1 MGCGSSN
8 AAAAAPPQQAPA
20 DLAVQGAQS
29 TANKDPAP
37 VGNINAGTEDIR
49 IAPKVHEDIPPSP
62 ASKLFNTAAAID
74 VAPAEVDTK
83 KESPRETAPAEP
95 AEQISYQQAMSV
107 AGAKTPSDIAA
118 IVESAPKAFFESI
131 FGFGKSIDEAKPGS
145 NKFVIYFMIRVRLET
160 GSGLV
165 KHITVYRRFSQFELL
180 REKLLHDKQHHGG
193 NIPAMPK
200 KKFFGAQRNV
210 EFLNRRQSDLDQW
223 MRAVSLLRQIS
234 SSEYC
239 NLFLMEEADD
249 APPDFTILK
258 TIDAIGLSKVTAN
271 ASDTFS
277 DDESEMD
284 FSDLGS
290 DTVSSLDNSRTNG
303 SKKSSSMDA
312 DVVSALPPT
321 PPPLPTSTSTLA
333 RNTEQNGVTIMPN
346 KVRSPSI
353 RAAFELGA
361 KRTPKIYFDGIVS
374 LGHGLG
380 ADSRLRKKMT
390 LYYVLKIRYTDEQKC
405 LELNIDVYR
414 RYSQFENLR
423 ENLVN
428 SRLHGEVPPLPKKK
442 MFGRTNRSSDHALQR
457 KAELDAWL
465 REVSALPHICS
476 DEYYKDFVTNGANKP
491 PEQYTVVEDFK
502 K

>member
-8 AAAAAPPQQAPA
+8 AAAALPQQAPA
-20 DLAVQGAQS
+20 DLTSSAQPTAMNDPEPVPTRSISTGTAREAIVAAKVQ
-29 TANKDPAP
+29 
-37 VGNINAGTEDIR
+37 EDM
-49 IAPKVHEDIPPSP
+49 PPSP
-62 ASKLFNTAAAID
+62 ASKLFNSVPTNDAASA
-74 VAPAEVDTK
+74 VEDTK
-83 KESPRETAPAEP
+83 EEPPQETAPAEP
-95 AEQISYQQAMSV
+95 VEKMSYQRSMSV

-118 IVESAPKAFFESI
+118 IVDSAPTAYFENI

-160 GSGLV
+160 SSGLIR
-165 KHITVYRRFSQFELL
+165 HITVYRRFSQFELL
-180 REKLLHDKQHHGG
+180 REKLLRDKQHHGG
-193 NIPAMPK
+193 NIPTMPK
-200 KKFFGAQRNV
+200 KKFFGAQRNID
-210 EFLNRRQSDLDQW
+210 FLNRRQSDLNQW
-223 MRAVSLLRQIS
+223 MRAVSLLPS
-234 SSEYC
+234 VSNSEYC

-249 APPDFTILK
+249 APPDFTVLK
-258 TIDAIGLSKVTAN
+258 TIDAIGLSRVTSN
-271 ASDTFS
+271 VSETFS
-277 DDESEMD
+277 DDESEVE

-303 SKKSSSMDA
+303 YKKSSSTAA
-312 DVVSALPPT
+312 DVVSALPPA
-321 PPPLPTSTSTLA
+321 PPPSSTLA
-333 RNTEQNGVTIMPN
+333 RNTEQNGATIMPN

-361 KRTPKIYFDGIVS
+361 KRTPKIYFDGIACF
-374 LGHGLG
+374 GHGLD

-428 SRLHGEVPPLPKKK
+428 SHLHGDVPPLPKKK
-442 MFGRTNRSSDHALQR
+442 MFGRTNRSSDHAMQR
-457 KAELDAWL
+457 MADLNDWL
-465 REVSALPHICS
+465 RKVSALPHICS

-491 PEQYTVVEDFK
+491 PEEYTADEEAFK
-502 K
+502 SK